1 MEVLNSDL
9 DSQDLEATALE
20 TVISSMLGELNAR
33 GSELKLVLKQI
44 KAADEELKS
53 LKSQKLEND
62 ALQARHPPTNC

>member
-33 GSELKLVLKQI
+33 GSELKLVLKQT

-53 LKSQKLEND
+53 LKRQKLEND
-62 ALQARHPPTNC
+62 ALQASHPPTNC